1 MTERDN
7 HGEKCPE
14 ESTLKGWLQVKVDQY
29 KELQKQSEQALL
41 YENNSKLYVEHR
53 RQVATIVSE
62 LAYQAKE
69 MQQIGVFQ
77 IPVEVLRELE
87 YISSM
92 GKQTLENPQLHY
104 TFMLYQPGS
113 KDGDPDFV
121 ERIINSLK

>member
-14 ESTLKGWLQVKVDQY
+14 ESTLKGWLQAKVDQY
-29 KELQKQSEQALL
+29 KELQKQSELALWN
-41 YENNSKLYVEHR
+41 ENNSKLYVEHR

-62 LAYQAKE
+62 LANQARE
-69 MQQIGVFQ
+69 RQQTGVFQ
-77 IPVEVLRELE
+77 VPEEVLRELE
-87 YISSM
+87 YVSSI
-92 GKQTLENPQLHY
+92 GKQTLENPRSFY
-104 TFMLYQPGS
+104 TCMLYQPGA